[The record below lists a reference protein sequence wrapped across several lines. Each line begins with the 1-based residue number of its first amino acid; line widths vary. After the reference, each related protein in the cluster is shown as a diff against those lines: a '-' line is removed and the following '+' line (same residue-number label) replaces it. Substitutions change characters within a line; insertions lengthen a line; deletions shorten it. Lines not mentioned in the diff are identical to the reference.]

1 MTNNEKELY
10 FYVYRKNAKFSFL
23 QIECARHE
31 NHATTALDF
40 PGLFIFVIVLLP
52 SISRAVAR
60 VGKEGRPPR
69 AQLWEGRKNRKLRSK
84 NRKPRKYVCRPEVA
98 KFPLIKVSP

>member
-40 PGLFIFVIVLLP
+40 PGLFIFVLIVLLP
-52 SISRAVAR
+52 SISKGTSFRLMLFCIYFILTGGNSEAT
-60 VGKEGRPPR
+60 
-69 AQLWEGRKNRKLRSK
+69 
-84 NRKPRKYVCRPEVA
+84 
-98 KFPLIKVSP
+98 